1 MAARINIESDLFTR
15 NEWTDLVIHFKDRA
29 KALGELN
36 WAWITAQ
43 QFWFP
48 DRNPIPHDVWKLQR
62 LNDALIDC
70 GFAEKRE
77 DGVYMKGSEAQF
89 SWLFQ
94 KQESGRKG
102 GEASAKKRAE
112 QNTTDVISISSDAQA
127 DSSAAQ
133 APLDDAQVDSS
144 AVKQIQPSYSFSSS
158 YSSSEELNLKNLKAN
173 SRKRAPPPPGMGRFI
188 ATYATAWKA
197 RWKSRPDLRGK
208 VQGQIKTF
216 LADCPID
223 RACELIQ
230 VYCQME
236 EPFFVT
242 KCHDFGTFLENIGKV
257 NIALDTGQLPGTT
270 DPFAFFKNDL
280 AVVK

>member
-1 MAARINIESDLFTR
+1 MARINIEDAIYKDMRFIQ
-15 NEWTDLVIHFKDRA
+15 LVQKLGSVDS
-29 KALGELN
+29 ALGALVR
-36 WAWITAQ
+36 AWSLAQ
-43 QFWFP
+43 AHYLSAET
-48 DRNPIPHDVWKLQR
+48 DRLIPVFEWNRQCIPHAIVEVGLAEERDAGIYICGAEKQFAWLLQR
-62 LNDALIDC
+62 QDA
-70 GFAEKRE
+70 
-77 DGVYMKGSEAQF
+77 
-89 SWLFQ
+89 
-94 KQESGRKG
+94 GRKG
-102 GEASAKKRAE
+102 GRPKLDTTIVIPDESDRLTTESGRIAE
-112 QNTTDVISISSDAQA
+112 QSGSN
-127 DSSAAQ
+127 
-133 APLDDAQVDSS
+133 PLTLSLTLPLSQE
-144 AVKQIQPSYSFSSS
+144 K
-158 YSSSEELNLKNLKAN
+158 NLRKELKAN
-173 SRKRAPPPPGMGRFI
+173 SREKRSPPPGMGLFI